1 MIKIQKYSGEY
12 VDFDLDKLAFSL
24 SKSGATESDVDEIVR
39 KIEPQIYDGMHTK
52 DLYKLAFKYLKKK
65 SNTFAARFSL
75 KRALRDLGPDGYYF
89 ERWVA
94 RLFQHMGYETLH
106 NQLLAGYAVNHEIDV
121 LGKKDGALIIAECKF
136 RNTTEAKISV
146 TTPMYFLSRFKDLQG
161 KTFDN
166 FESEAVV
173 KEGWLVTNVFLTE
186 DAKVFCK
193 YYGLDM
199 LSWDFPEDKSIKA
212 RVDNTGLYPITC
224 LTTLNKSDKNELLKL
239 DCILVRELIE
249 HPQFMNSLNF
259 TNSKKENI
267 LAEAEGLVLN

>member
-24 SKSGATESDVDEIVR
+24 SKSGATEADVAEIVR
-39 KIEPQIYDGMHTK
+39 KIEHQIYDGMHTK
-52 DLYKLAFKYLKKK
+52 ELYKLAFRYLKKK
-65 SNTFAARFSL
+65 SNTFAARYSL

-106 NQLLAGYAVNHEIDV
+106 NQLLEGYAVNHEIDV
-121 LGKKDGALIIAECKF
+121 LGKKDGVLIIAECKF

-146 TTPMYFLSRFKDLQG
+146 TTPMYFLSRFKDVQD
-161 KTFDN
+161 KSFDN
-166 FESEAVV
+166 FGTTASV

-193 YYGLDM
+193 YYGLNM
-199 LSWDFPEDKSIKA
+199 LSWDFPQDKSIKA
-212 RVDNTGLYPITC
+212 LVDNTGLYPITC
-224 LTTLNKSDKNELLKL
+224 LTTLNKSDKDELLKL
-239 DCILVRELIE
+239 DCILVKDLIE
-249 HPQFMNSLNF
+249 HPNFMNSLNF
-259 TNSKKENI
+259 SNSKKEYI
-267 LAEAEGLVLN
+267 LTEAEGLLLN

>member
-24 SKSGATESDVDEIVR
+24 SKSGATEADVAEIVR

-52 DLYKLAFKYLKKK
+52 ELYKLAFRYLKKK

-106 NQLLAGYAVNHEIDV
+106 NQLLEGYAVNHEIDV
-121 LGKKDGALIIAECKF
+121 LGKKDGVLIIAECKF

-146 TTPMYFLSRFKDLQG
+146 TTPMYFLSRFKDV
-161 KTFDN
+161 KDKSFDN
-166 FESEAVV
+166 FGTTASV

-193 YYGLDM
+193 YYGLNM
-199 LSWDFPEDKSIKA
+199 LSWDFPEDNSIKA
-212 RVDNTGLYPITC
+212 LVDNTGLYPITC
-224 LTTLNKSDKNELLKL
+224 LTTLNKSDKDELLKL
-239 DCILVRELIE
+239 DCILVKDLIE
-249 HPQFMNSLNF
+249 HQNFMNSLNF
-259 TNSKKENI
+259 SNSKKEYI
-267 LAEAEGLVLN
+267 LTEAEGLLLN